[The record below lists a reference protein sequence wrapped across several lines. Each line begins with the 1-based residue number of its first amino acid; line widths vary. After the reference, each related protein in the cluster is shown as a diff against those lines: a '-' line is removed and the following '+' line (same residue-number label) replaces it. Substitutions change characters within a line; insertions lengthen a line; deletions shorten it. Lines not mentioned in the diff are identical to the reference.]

1 MRLVVLGGCGAWPTR
16 GKPCSGYLVD
26 HDGFRLLIDP
36 GYGTMTQLPE
46 KITPGQID
54 AVFVSHGH
62 PDHYADLHPL
72 LRARVLEG
80 LEELSVYTIPGAIEP
95 VLDLD
100 GRGELKGAYEL
111 VEFSPGDRFDIGPFD
126 ARTHLLP
133 HFVPNAGL
141 RLEAGEKVIAYTGDT
156 GPDPAI
162 STLARQADVFV
173 AEATFPNTVPDRFR
187 GFLCS
192 ARDAGEVAADAEVG
206 QLVLT
211 HLWPG
216 TDERDVVASA
226 REEFAGELVVALP
239 GLTVDE

>member
-1 MRLVVLGGCGAWPTR
+1 
-16 GKPCSGYLVD
+16 
-26 HDGFRLLIDP
+26 
-36 GYGTMTQLPE
+36 MTQLPE
-46 KITPGQID
+46 KITLEQID
-54 AVFVSHGH
+54 AVYVSHGH

-80 LEELSVYTIPGAIEP
+80 LDELSVYAIPGAIDP
-95 VLDLD
+95 VFGMD
-100 GRGELKGAYEL
+100 GRGELNGAYEL

-126 ARTHLLP
+126 AQTYLLP

-141 RLEAGEKVIAYTGDT
+141 RLEAGGKVTAYTGDT

-162 STLARQADVFV
+162 STLARQADVFI
-173 AEATFPNTVPDRFR
+173 AEATFPRTVPDRLR

-192 ARDAGEVAADAEVG
+192 AKDAGEAAADAGVG

-226 REEFAGELVVALP
+226 REIFAGELAVALP